1 MCISGSELPNLK
13 PDIDNACSA
22 YEKAIEMDN
31 DYLFHLNYAIMLTNN
46 EQVRD
51 PEPNTKNPRP

>member
-1 MCISGSELPNLK
+1 VRPGLSIVQSGILTLNPKS
-13 PDIDNACSA
+13 DIDNACSA

-51 PEPNTKNPRP
+51 P